1 MSLVI
6 LVVEDD
12 LGTRLAIQ
20 DYLEQGGYSVILAAH
35 GKEALQQ
42 VEQYHPYLIVTDI
55 AMPLMDGYE
64 LVRQIRKKPEF
75 RLLPV
80 VFLTARTAME
90 DRIRGYQLGCD
101 VYLPKPFELEELGAV
116 VRNLIERYSLMMQAM
131 SKAPNLEL
139 PSPPEP
145 AFQKVTSSDLALT
158 EREWDVL
165 HLLTSGLSN
174 VQIGQSLHLSPR
186 TIEKYVSSLL
196 RKTLTNNRAELVHYA
211 MQHRLIE

>member
-20 DYLEQGGYSVILAAH
+20 DYLEQGGYTVILAEH
-35 GKEALQQ
+35 GQEALQQ
-42 VEQYHPYLIVTDI
+42 VEEYHPYLMVTDI

-64 LVRQIRKKPEF
+64 LVRQIRKKPEY

-80 VFLTARTAME
+80 IFLTAKTAVE

-101 VYLPKPFELEELGAV
+101 VYLPKPFELQELGAV
-116 VRNLIERYSLMMQAM
+116 VRNLIERYSLMMQAT
-131 SKAPNLEL
+131 SKAPTPVISEPSESVRSKGGSSELE
-139 PSPPEP
+139 
-145 AFQKVTSSDLALT
+145 LT

-174 VQIGQSLHLSPR
+174 GQIGKRLHLSPR

-211 MQHRLIE
+211 MQHQLID

>member
-116 VRNLIERYSLMMQAM
+116 VRNLIERYSLMMQAT
-131 SKAPNLEL
+131 SKAPNLAL

-145 AFQKVTSSDLALT
+145 AIQKVMSSDLALT

>member
-20 DYLEQGGYSVILAAH
+20 DYLEQGGYCVILAEH
-35 GKEALQQ
+35 GQEALHQ
-42 VEQYHPYLIVTDI
+42 VEQYHPYLMVTDI

-64 LVRQIRKKPEF
+64 LVRQIRQKPEF

-101 VYLPKPFELEELGAV
+101 VYLPKPFELQELGAV
-116 VRNLIERYSLMMQAM
+116 VRNLIERYSLMMQAT
-131 SKAPNLEL
+131 SKAPTPTDSQPAEPTTSRVTAPELNL
-139 PSPPEP
+139 
-145 AFQKVTSSDLALT
+145 TD
-158 EREWDVL
+158 REWEVL
-165 HLLTSGLSN
+165 HLLISGLSN
-174 VQIGQSLHLSPR
+174 AQIGENLHLSPR

-196 RKTLTNNRAELVHYA
+196 RKTLTNNRAELVHYV
-211 MQHRLIE
+211 MQHRLID

>member
-20 DYLEQGGYSVILAAH
+20 DYLEQRGYSAIVAAH

-116 VRNLIERYSLMMQAM
+116 VRNLIERYSLMMQAT
-131 SKAPNLEL
+131 SKAPNLAL

-145 AFQKVTSSDLALT
+145 AIQKVMSSDLALT

>member
-20 DYLEQGGYSVILAAH
+20 DYLEQGGYSVILAAQ

-116 VRNLIERYSLMMQAM
+116 VRNLIERYSLMMQAT
-131 SKAPNLEL
+131 SKSPNPAI
-139 PSPPEP
+139 PSPSEP
-145 AFQKVTSSDLALT
+145 VIGKVTSPDLPLT
-158 EREWDVL
+158 TREWDVL
-165 HLLTSGLSN
+165 HLLISGLSN
-174 VQIGQSLHLSPR
+174 AQIGQRLHLSPR

>member
-12 LGTRLAIQ
+12 LATRLAIQ
-20 DYLEQGGYSVILAAH
+20 DYLEQKGYSVILAEH
-35 GKEALQQ
+35 GAQALEK
-42 VEQYHPYLIVTDI
+42 VETYQPHLMVTDI
-55 AMPLMDGYE
+55 AMPAVDGHE
-64 LVRQIRKKPEF
+64 LVRQIRQRPEL

-80 VFLTARTAME
+80 IFLTARTGME

-116 VRNLIERYSLMMQAM
+116 IRNLLERYALIMQSRPQPSITTPTAKSPNELAIDVSL
-131 SKAPNLEL
+131 
-139 PSPPEP
+139 
-145 AFQKVTSSDLALT
+145 TS
-158 EREWDVL
+158 REWDVL
-165 HLLTSGLSN
+165 HLLTNGLSN
-174 VQIGQSLHLSPR
+174 AQIGTELHLSPR

-211 MQHRLIE
+211 MQHGLIH